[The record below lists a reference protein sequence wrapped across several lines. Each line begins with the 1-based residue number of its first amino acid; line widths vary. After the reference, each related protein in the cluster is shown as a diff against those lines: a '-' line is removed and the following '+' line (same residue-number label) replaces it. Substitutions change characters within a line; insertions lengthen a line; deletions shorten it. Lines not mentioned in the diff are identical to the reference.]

1 VRTAVLLMTAVVLAA
16 STGSA
21 QDPSFEVATIKPT
34 APDDRSGRFLTMQG
48 AHQFVVRGYTLKF
61 MVAAAYD
68 LPPRL
73 IAGGPAW
80 ADSDRYDIVAS
91 TPGDRRPTLDQQ
103 MAMLRALLAERFKLT
118 VHRESTELPVYALTV
133 AKRGAKLEKS
143 MAKDEQPLLVNR
155 VFPTYIQLP
164 ARNATMAQFASMLQR
179 SVLDRPVVDKT
190 GLPGRYDFDLEWTP
204 DETQF
209 DGRLPASITT
219 SAEKPDL
226 SAALEAQIGLKLE
239 SSRGTVDL
247 IVIDRVD
254 RPNS

>member
-1 VRTAVLLMTAVVLAA
+1 VRTATLVVAAVALLAPI
-16 STGSA
+16 GSA
-21 QDPSFEVATIKPT
+21 QDPSFDVATIKPT
-34 APDDRSGRFLTMQG
+34 APDDRSGRFITMQG
-48 AHQFVVRGYTLKF
+48 AHQLVVKGYTLKF
-61 MVAAAYD
+61 MVAAAYN

-80 ADSDRYDIVAS
+80 ADSDRYDIVAA
-91 TPGDRRPTLDQQ
+91 TPGDNRPTLDQQ
-103 MAMLRALLAERFKLT
+103 MAMLRTLLAERFKLAI
-118 VHRESTELPVYALTV
+118 HRESRELPLYELTV

-143 MAKDEQPLLVNR
+143 TAGDEQPLLVNK
-155 VFPTYIQLP
+155 VFPTHIELP

-190 GLPGRYDFDLEWTP
+190 GLADRYDFNLEWTP

-209 DGRLPASITT
+209 DGRLPASLTT
-219 SAEKPDL
+219 SGEKPDL
-226 SAALEAQIGLKLE
+226 FAALEAQIGLKLE
-239 SSRGTVDL
+239 SSRGSVDV